1 MNRLDETDPT
11 GASRLKAWID
21 GLRNAV
27 PGVPPT
33 MHLLRMIHPGLR
45 PLLGNGLV
53 AVEPQSLLHIPGED
67 ASAVSLLRYLTVGP
81 EQPTFD
87 LHGQAAMLGAL
98 LTLVADRR
106 CQVAPEV
113 FAKVEDQEHHFAI
126 PVTGQVDSTL
136 GAPMPAWEEIDSR
149 FREVVARLTS
159 LPDDDMA
166 AVSAAIHMHYCA
178 TLLVTRDLA
187 GAYALAVGGIECLA
201 QRFGNPPSD
210 WQDWDK
216 ATGWEKF
223 ISQQQLSEQQAQA
236 LRRRLMKDQHIK
248 LAETFATYATNRLP
262 NGFWAQSVRSYIW
275 GIRADPAGAQPI
287 EGSWSE
293 PEPRGPEFAENS
305 SKVKAAFKMAYQSRS
320 GFLHAGKRDVSF
332 VRDAFNPVLVADE
345 QDGGSGDKPRMTM
358 AQLRAALRSL
368 ILLELVKRGAP
379 DPKGLD
385 EAGCITM
392 PEASDPPPA

>member
-216 ATGWEKF
+216 ATGWEK
-223 ISQQQLSEQQAQA
+223 IHLPAAAQRA
-236 LRRRLMKDQHIK
+236 
-248 LAETFATYATNRLP
+248 AGPSAP
-262 NGFWAQSVRSYIW
+262 QS
-275 GIRADPAGAQPI
+275 AD
-287 EGSWSE
+287 EG
-293 PEPRGPEFAENS
+293 PTH
-305 SKVKAAFKMAYQSRS
+305 QTC
-320 GFLHAGKRDVSF
+320 RDV
-332 VRDAFNPVLVADE
+332 RH
-345 QDGGSGDKPRMTM
+345 
-358 AQLRAALRSL
+358 LRNKSA
-368 ILLELVKRGAP
+368 
-379 DPKGLD
+379 
-385 EAGCITM
+385 T
-392 PEASDPPPA
+392 